1 MVVVTG
7 SNSLDL
13 SRSVD
18 GLGLLGREGGDS
30 LAGYWRLDLYLY
42 GGNPR
47 KWSPAT
53 ETESSI
59 FGVRFTARLAY
70 RH

>member
-18 GLGLLGREGGDS
+18 GLGLLGRERGDS
-30 LAGYWRLDLYLY
+30 LAGYWRLDLHLY

-47 KWSPAT
+47 KWSPTT